1 MITLSYGVLLPQSG
15 DRGSTWF
22 PALEADLSYLNDHTH
37 NGVVGAPIPATN
49 IAPVTQPVLAAA
61 WVAYVDGTYRQLLT
75 VPNGK
80 NFSAVSITF
89 RDSTTFQTYALGTEA
104 ASATTYYVYINDS
117 TKTLTA
123 SYRS

>member
-1 MITLSYGVLLPQSG
+1 MITLSYGVLLPQTG
-15 DRGSTWF
+15 DRGSAWF
-22 PALEADLSYLNDHTH
+22 PAVATDLQYLNDHTH

-49 IAPVTQPVLAAA
+49 IEVVTQSVLAAG
-61 WVAYVDGTYRQLLT
+61 WVAYVDGIYRQILT

-104 ASATTYYVYINDS
+104 ASATTYYVFINDS
-117 TKTLTA
+117 TITLTA

>member
-1 MITLSYGVLLPQSG
+1 MITLSYGVLLPQTG

-22 PALEADLSYLNDHTH
+22 PAIETDLAYLNDHTH
-37 NGVVGAPIPATN
+37 NGVSGAPIPATN
-49 IAPVTQPVLAAA
+49 IVAVTQSVLAAA
-61 WVAYVDGTYRQLLT
+61 WVAYADGVYRQLLT

-80 NFSAVSITF
+80 NFSAVDILF
-89 RDSTTFQTYALGTEA
+89 RDSTTLQPYILGTEA